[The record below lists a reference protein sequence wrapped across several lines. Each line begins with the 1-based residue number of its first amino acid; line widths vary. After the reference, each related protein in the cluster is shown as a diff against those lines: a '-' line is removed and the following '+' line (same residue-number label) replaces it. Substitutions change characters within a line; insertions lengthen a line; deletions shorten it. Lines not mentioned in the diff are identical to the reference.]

1 MKQYKKYINQLI
13 SEQFSGQ
20 ELLKAIANYS
30 MDWTY
35 EYSDDHR
42 YYTAGLGQKNKLQS
56 MINDLVNKIRSNE
69 IKDITEEDV
78 ENVLKDINKNFQ
90 GSTSVSIPPVPRDR
104 NKEMFDQIKK
114 VWPINGAKAEELMK
128 KTNINTFA
136 IKKADSKNEFLF
148 LPKASQGEKVWRS
161 VDSQNKMYPFR
172 NPLPRLFIYVD
183 NADLKDDEFEIVS
196 SKIGGV

>member
-69 IKDITEEDV
+69 I
-78 ENVLKDINKNFQ
+78 N
-90 GSTSVSIPPVPRDR
+90 
-104 NKEMFDQIKK
+104 
-114 VWPINGAKAEELMK
+114 
-128 KTNINTFA
+128 
-136 IKKADSKNEFLF
+136 
-148 LPKASQGEKVWRS
+148 
-161 VDSQNKMYPFR
+161 
-172 NPLPRLFIYVD
+172 
-183 NADLKDDEFEIVS
+183 
-196 SKIGGV
+196 